1 MMKPEKLAILGGEP
15 TIPNG
20 SIPAETYDK
29 LFRAMVLT
37 QEAEDAA
44 LDVIRKGS
52 FSYTDVTE
60 KFQEEFAAW
69 QGTDYAIAYCNG
81 TMALTSAMFAIG
93 LGEGDEIICPTKT
106 YWGSV
111 SQAINFGASAVFC
124 NINDMLSMDPND
136 IERCISPRTKAIMVV
151 HYFAYPCDMD
161 PIMAIA
167 KKHGLKVIED
177 VSHAQGGMYKGK
189 KLGTFGDVAAMSLM
203 STKSLACGE
212 LGVLATSDRRIYER
226 AMAFGHY
233 ERNNAN
239 YITESDELKD
249 YFHIALGGAKGRAN
263 QVCTAIARDQ
273 LKHYDERS
281 AEIRRAMNYFWDQL
295 EGLPGIRAI
304 RVDESTGSNMA
315 GWYCPHGA
323 YYPDELHGLSVK
335 RFAQAVAAENGGF
348 CYDGGNFCLH
358 THPFFKTFDM
368 THRGTPSRIAYSDR
382 DVRATDALCDASLE
396 KYCFSVPRFNYL
408 DKEIIDRYVAGYRK
422 VIENHLDLL
431 ENDRKEAQGGRWY
444 GSENQ

>member
-1 MMKPEKLAILGGEP
+1 MKPEKLAILGGEP

-315 GWYCPHGA
+315 GWY
-323 YYPDELHGLSVK
+323 
-335 RFAQAVAAENGGF
+335 
-348 CYDGGNFCLH
+348 
-358 THPFFKTFDM
+358 
-368 THRGTPSRIAYSDR
+368 
-382 DVRATDALCDASLE
+382 
-396 KYCFSVPRFNYL
+396 
-408 DKEIIDRYVAGYRK
+408 
-422 VIENHLDLL
+422 
-431 ENDRKEAQGGRWY
+431 
-444 GSENQ
+444 